1 MTSSTPDNGNEK
13 RTSLFNRSPKSESKT
28 EGTAS
33 LVAIKD
39 SLLSTSE
46 YNFFS
51 QACEVLSDQYV
62 VCPRVSAAEVLAV
75 NGRDNKE
82 TQAAASRIFG
92 RQFDLVICE
101 AETMKVLFVVMFTDS
116 SRGTDN
122 SLQQACKIAGLPVL
136 QVECQHEYSPQEM
149 IEMLFSPLRPK
160 SEATS
165 TRSNQVQ
172 PSRGPVKLPPPLP
185 ENRTTSS
192 EPVTCP
198 KCGAPMKKRVAS
210 SGAHQGQ
217 VYSVCS
223 NYPKCPTFYPTGE
236 KESK

>member
-1 MTSSTPDNGNEK
+1 MTSPTPDNGIEK
-13 RTSLFNRSPKSESKT
+13 RSSFFKRSPRSESKP

-33 LVAIKD
+33 LVALKD
-39 SLLSTSE
+39 ALLTASE
-46 YNFFS
+46 YKFFS

-62 VCPRVSAAEVLAV
+62 VCPRVSAAEVLSV
-75 NGRDNKE
+75 NGRDSKE
-82 TQAAASRIFG
+82 TQAASSRIVG

-116 SRGTDN
+116 SRGEDN
-122 SLQQACKIAGLPVL
+122 SLHQACKIAGLPVL

-160 SEATS
+160 SAES
-165 TRSNQVQ
+165 SIRGSQVQ
-172 PSRGPVKLPPPLP
+172 PSRGSVKLPPPLP
-185 ENRTTSS
+185 ENRSTSS

-236 KESK
+236 KEG